1 MRTEDSVEGAFDSV
15 LPDALMPYLMSH
27 CGGTAV
33 MEKAR
38 QLRELLRRPGA
49 IVAVGA
55 HDALSARLIERA
67 GFDAVWA
74 SGFAISAS
82 QFALP
87 DANVLTMTENLA
99 VIKQMRMATEL
110 PIIADVDNG
119 YGNAVNVMRT
129 VSEYEAVGVAAISL
143 EDNIFPKRCSFYSG
157 VQRELVSLEEHCG
170 KIRAAKRA
178 QRSSDFM
185 VIARTETLIAGWGME
200 EALQRATAYAEAG
213 ADAILIH
220 SKAPT
225 AAEVTEFARRWSLDT
240 PLVVVPTTYA
250 STPLSTLEAAGFKI
264 VIFANHPVRAAI
276 TAMKDTLTLLRR
288 DGTASLLDPHIA
300 PLEEVYDLVGV
311 SGLKA
316 AEEEFLPVGAE
327 SVRAII
333 LAAGFEAGLLPLIED
348 RPKALLD
355 IKGKSIL
362 ERQVEALN
370 ACNIKDIVV
379 VRGYQRDKFTLP
391 NIRYYDNE
399 RYEKSFDLASL
410 FCAESELR
418 GRCIVLYGD
427 ILFDRSVLEK
437 LLQSEKDI
445 SLVVDRAW
453 YDQHRLGTA
462 NEAPSKP
469 DLVVLR
475 DPPEQGYR
483 FLPSPADTTVMKI
496 GQQQP
501 SGEAHG
507 EFIGMAMFSPQGME
521 ALRQGYQRVI
531 GSYRGGPF
539 HEAPSLE
546 QASLTDMLQELI
558 DQDQNVYAV
567 NVYKGWMEVDTF
579 EDYQRAW
586 AYVKK

>member
-1 MRTEDSVEGAFDSV
+1 MD
-15 LPDALMPYLMSH
+15 
-27 CGGTAV
+27 
-33 MEKAR
+33 KAR
-38 QLRELLRRPGA
+38 HLRELLHCAGA

-74 SGFAISAS
+74 SGFAISAA

-87 DANVLTMTENLA
+87 DANVLTMTENLE
-99 VIKQMRMATEL
+99 IIRQMSRATDL
-110 PIIADVDNG
+110 PVIADIDNG
-119 YGNAVNVMRT
+119 YGNAINVMRT
-129 VSEYEAVGVAAISL
+129 ITEYEAAGVAAISI

-157 VQRELVSLEEHCG
+157 VQRELVSVEEHCG

-178 QRSSDFM
+178 QRSADFM
-185 VIARTETLIAGWGME
+185 IIARTEALIAGWGME
-200 EALQRATAYAEAG
+200 EALQRATAYADAG

-225 AAEVTEFARRWSLDT
+225 AAEVTEFARRWSRGT

-250 STPLSTLEAAGFKI
+250 STPLQTLEAAGFKM
-264 VIFANHPVRAAI
+264 VIFANHPIRAAI
-276 TAMKDTLTLLRR
+276 TAMKETLAMLRR
-288 DGTASLLDPHIA
+288 EGTASLLDPHIA
-300 PLEEVYDLVGV
+300 SLDEVYDLVGV
-311 SGLKA
+311 TELQA
-316 AEEEFLPVGAE
+316 AEQEFLPIGAE

-333 LAAGFEAGLLPLIED
+333 LAAGFEPGLLPLIED

-362 ERQVEALN
+362 ERQVETLN

-379 VRGYQRDKFTLP
+379 VRGYQKDKLALP

-399 RYEKSFDLASL
+399 AYEKNFDLASL
-410 FCAESELR
+410 FCAEAELR
-418 GRCIVLYGD
+418 GRCLILYGD

-437 LLQSEKDI
+437 LLQSDQDI

-453 YDQHRLGTA
+453 YDQRRDTRPG
-462 NEAPSKP
+462 EASPKP
-469 DLVVLR
+469 DLVLLR

-483 FLPSPADTTVMKI
+483 FLPSSADTTVAKI

-501 SGEAHG
+501 PEDAHG
-507 EFIGMAMFSPQGME
+507 EFIGMAMFSATGTELLCQ
-521 ALRQGYQRVI
+521 AYHRVAAI
-531 GSYRGGPF
+531 HRGGPF
-539 HEAPSLE
+539 HEASSLE
-546 QASLTDMLQELI
+546 QASLTDIIQELI
-558 DQDQNVYAV
+558 EHGQDIYAV
-567 NVYKGWMEVDTF
+567 NIYKGWMEVDTF

-586 AYVKK
+586 AYIKK

>member
-1 MRTEDSVEGAFDSV
+1 
-15 LPDALMPYLMSH
+15 
-27 CGGTAV
+27 
-33 MEKAR
+33 MEQAH

-49 IVAVGA
+49 VVAVGA

-74 SGFAISAS
+74 SGFAISAA

-87 DANVLTMTENLA
+87 DANVLTMTENLD
-99 VIKQMRMATEL
+99 VIRQMSRATKL
-110 PIIADVDNG
+110 PIIADIDNG

-129 VSEYEAVGVAAISL
+129 ITEYEAAGVAAISI

-157 VQRELVSLEEHCG
+157 VQRELVSVEEHCG

-178 QRSSDFM
+178 QRSADFM

-225 AAEVTEFARRWSLDT
+225 AVEVIEFARRWSHDT

-250 STPLSTLEAAGFKI
+250 STPLPALEAAGFKI

-276 TAMKDTLTLLRR
+276 TAMKETLALLRR
-288 DGTASLLDPHIA
+288 EGTASLLDPHIA
-300 PLEEVYDLVGV
+300 SLEEVYDLVGV
-311 SGLKA
+311 TELKA
-316 AEEEFLPVGAE
+316 AEQEFLPVGAE

-333 LAAGFEAGLLPLIED
+333 LAAGFEPGLLPLIED

-362 ERQVEALN
+362 ERQVETLN

-379 VRGYQRDKFTLP
+379 VRGYQKDKFTLP

-399 RYEKSFDLASL
+399 HYEKNFDLASL
-410 FCAESELR
+410 FCAETELQ
-418 GRCIVLYGD
+418 GHCLVLYGD

-437 LLQSEKDI
+437 LLQSDKDI

-453 YDQHRLGTA
+453 YDQRGHARSI
-462 NEAPSKP
+462 ESPSKP
-469 DLVVLR
+469 DLVLLR

-483 FLPSPADTTVMKI
+483 FLPSTADTPVVRI

-501 SGEAHG
+501 PEDAHG
-507 EFIGMAMFSPQGME
+507 EFIGMAMFSPNGTEQ
-521 ALRQGYQRVI
+521 LRQAYHRVVS
-531 GSYRGGPF
+531 SYRGGPF
-539 HEAPSLE
+539 HEAASLE
-546 QASLTDMLQELI
+546 QASLTDILQELVNSQH
-558 DQDQNVYAV
+558 DVYAV
-567 NVYKGWMEVDTF
+567 NIYKGWMEVDTF

-586 AYVKK
+586 AYIKK

>member
-1 MRTEDSVEGAFDSV
+1 
-15 LPDALMPYLMSH
+15 
-27 CGGTAV
+27 
-33 MEKAR
+33 MERAR
-38 QLRELLRRPGA
+38 QLRELLHRPGA
-49 IVAVGA
+49 IVAIGA

-74 SGFAISAS
+74 SGFAISAA
-82 QFALP
+82 QFAIP
-87 DANVLTMTENLA
+87 DANLLTMTENLET
-99 VIKQMRMATEL
+99 IRRMCQATNL
-110 PIIADVDNG
+110 PVIADIDNG

-129 VSEYEAVGVAAISL
+129 IIEYEAAGVAAVSL

-157 VQRELVSLEEHCG
+157 VQRELVSIEEHCG
-170 KIRAAKRA
+170 KIQAAKRA
-178 QRSSDFM
+178 QRSPEFM

-200 EALQRATAYAEAG
+200 EALQRANAYAEAG

-225 AAEVTEFARRWSLDT
+225 AVEITEFASRWTRQT

-250 STPLSTLEAAGFKI
+250 STPLQAMEAAGIKI

-276 TAMKDTLTLLRR
+276 TAMQETLALLRR
-288 DGTASLLDPHIA
+288 EGTASLLDPHIA
-300 PLEEVYDLVGV
+300 SLEEVYDLVGV
-311 SGLKA
+311 SELKA
-316 AEEEFLPVGAE
+316 AEQEFLPVGAE

-333 LAAGFEAGLLPLIED
+333 LAAGFEPGLLPLIED

-379 VRGYQRDKFTLP
+379 VRGYQKDKFTLP

-399 RYEKSFDLASL
+399 DYEKNFELVSL
-410 FCAESELR
+410 FCAEAELR
-418 GRCIVLYGD
+418 GRCLVLYGD
-427 ILFDRSVLEK
+427 ILFDRSILEK
-437 LLQSEKDI
+437 LLQSDKDI

-453 YDQHRLGTA
+453 YDQHREA
-462 NEAPSKP
+462 RPDEAPPKP
-469 DLVVLR
+469 DLVLLR
-475 DPPEQGYR
+475 DPPEPSYR
-483 FLPSPADTTVMKI
+483 FLPSTADTTVAKI
-496 GQQQP
+496 GQQQVP
-501 SGEAHG
+501 EEAHG
-507 EFIGMAMFSPQGME
+507 EFIGMAMFSPHGTERLLE
-521 ALRQGYQRVI
+521 AYHRVV

-539 HEAPSLE
+539 HEATSLQ

-558 DQDQNVYAV
+558 DQQQAIHAV
-567 NVYKGWMEVDTF
+567 NIYKGWMEVDTF

-586 AYVKK
+586 AYIKK

>member
-1 MRTEDSVEGAFDSV
+1 
-15 LPDALMPYLMSH
+15 
-27 CGGTAV
+27 

-38 QLRELLRRPGA
+38 QLRERLRRPGA
-49 IVAVGA
+49 VVAVGA

-74 SGFAISAS
+74 SGFAISAA

-87 DANVLTMTENLA
+87 DANVITMTESLE
-99 VIKQMRMATEL
+99 VIRQMIRATNIPL
-110 PIIADVDNG
+110 IADVDNG

-129 VSEYEAVGVAAISL
+129 VLEYEAAGVAAISL

-157 VQRELVSLEEHCG
+157 VQRELVSVEEHCG
-170 KIRAAKRA
+170 KIRAAKQA
-178 QRSSDFM
+178 QRFADFM
-185 VIARTETLIAGWGME
+185 VISRTETLIAGWGME
-200 EALQRATAYAEAG
+200 EALQRAHAYADAG

-225 AAEVTEFARRWSLDT
+225 AAEVMEFARRWSRDV

-250 STPLSTLEAAGFKI
+250 STPLQAMEAAGFKI

-276 TAMKDTLTLLRR
+276 TAMKQTLAELRR
-288 DGTASLLDPHIA
+288 DGVASRLDPHIA
-300 PLEEVYDLVGV
+300 TLDEVYDLVGV
-311 SGLKA
+311 SELKTV
-316 AEEEFLPVGAE
+316 EEEFLPVGAE
-327 SVRAII
+327 DVRAII
-333 LAAGFEAGLLPLIED
+333 LAAGFEPGLLPLIED

-370 ACNIKDIVV
+370 ACNIKEIAV
-379 VRGYQRDKFTLP
+379 VRGYQKDKFTLP
-391 NIRYYDNE
+391 NIRYYDNAH
-399 RYEKSFDLASL
+399 YEKSSELASL

-418 GRCIVLYGD
+418 GRCLVLYGD

-437 LLQSEKDI
+437 LLQSDKDI

-453 YDQHRLGTA
+453 YDQHTHAQPGD
-462 NEAPSKP
+462 APPKP
-469 DLVVLR
+469 DLVQLR

-483 FLPSPADTTVMKI
+483 FLPSTADTTVVRI
-496 GQQQP
+496 GQQHP
-501 SGEAHG
+501 SEDAHG
-507 EFIGMAMFSPQGME
+507 EFVGMAMFSPKGTE
-521 ALRQGYQRVI
+521 LLRQAYQRAVS
-531 GSYRGGPF
+531 GYRGGPF

-546 QASLTDMLQELI
+546 QAALTDMLQELI
-558 DQDQNVYAV
+558 DHQQDVYAV
-567 NVYKGWMEVDTF
+567 NIYKGWMEVDTF

-586 AYVKK
+586 AYIKR

>member
-1 MRTEDSVEGAFDSV
+1 MD
-15 LPDALMPYLMSH
+15 
-27 CGGTAV
+27 
-33 MEKAR
+33 KAR
-38 QLRELLRRPGA
+38 HLRELLHRAGA

-74 SGFAISAS
+74 SGFAISAA

-87 DANVLTMTENLA
+87 DANVLTMTENLE
-99 VIKQMRMATEL
+99 IIRQMSRATDL
-110 PIIADVDNG
+110 PVIADIDNG
-119 YGNAVNVMRT
+119 YGNAINVMRT
-129 VSEYEAVGVAAISL
+129 ITEYEAAGVAAISI

-157 VQRELVSLEEHCG
+157 VQRELVSVEEHCG

-178 QRSSDFM
+178 QRSADFM
-185 VIARTETLIAGWGME
+185 IIARTEALIAGWGME
-200 EALQRATAYAEAG
+200 EALQRATAYADAG

-225 AAEVTEFARRWSLDT
+225 AAEVTEFARRWSRGT

-250 STPLSTLEAAGFKI
+250 STPLQTLEAAGFKM
-264 VIFANHPVRAAI
+264 VIFANHPIRAAI
-276 TAMKDTLTLLRR
+276 TAMKETLAMLRR
-288 DGTASLLDPHIA
+288 EGTASLLDPHIA
-300 PLEEVYDLVGV
+300 SLDEVYDLVGV
-311 SGLKA
+311 TELQA
-316 AEEEFLPVGAE
+316 AEQEFLPIGAE

-333 LAAGFEAGLLPLIED
+333 LAAGFEPGLLPLIED

-362 ERQVEALN
+362 ERQVETLN

-379 VRGYQRDKFTLP
+379 VRGYQKDKLALP

-399 RYEKSFDLASL
+399 AYEKNFDLASL
-410 FCAESELR
+410 FCAEAELR
-418 GRCIVLYGD
+418 GRCLILYGD

-437 LLQSEKDI
+437 LLQSDQDI

-453 YDQHRLGTA
+453 YDQRRDTRPG
-462 NEAPSKP
+462 EASPKP
-469 DLVVLR
+469 DLVLLR

-483 FLPSPADTTVMKI
+483 FLPSSADTTVAKI

-501 SGEAHG
+501 PEDAHG
-507 EFIGMAMFSPQGME
+507 EFIGMAMFSATGTELLCQ
-521 ALRQGYQRVI
+521 AYHRVAAI
-531 GSYRGGPF
+531 HRGGPF
-539 HEAPSLE
+539 HEASSLE
-546 QASLTDMLQELI
+546 QASLTDIIQELI
-558 DQDQNVYAV
+558 EHGQDIYAV
-567 NVYKGWMEVDTF
+567 NIYKGWMEVDTF

-586 AYVKK
+586 AYIKK

>member
-1 MRTEDSVEGAFDSV
+1 MGMD
-15 LPDALMPYLMSH
+15 
-27 CGGTAV
+27 
-33 MEKAR
+33 KAG
-38 QLRELLRRPGA
+38 QLRERLRRNGA
-49 IVAVGA
+49 VVAVGA

-74 SGFAISAS
+74 SGFAISAA

-87 DANVLTMTENLA
+87 DANVLTMTENLE
-99 VIKQMRMATEL
+99 IIRQMNRATNL
-110 PIIADVDNG
+110 PVVADIDNG

-129 VSEYEAVGVAAISL
+129 ITEYEAAGVAAISI

-157 VQRELVSLEEHCG
+157 VQRELVSIEEHCG

-178 QRSSDFM
+178 QRSPDFM
-185 VIARTETLIAGWGME
+185 IIARTEALIAGWGME
-200 EALQRATAYAEAG
+200 EALQRAQAYADAG

-225 AAEVTEFARRWSLDT
+225 AAEVTEFARRWSRDT

-250 STPLSTLEAAGFKI
+250 STPLQALEAAGFKV

-276 TAMKDTLTLLRR
+276 TAMKDTLAMLRR
-288 DGTASLLDPHIA
+288 EGTASLLDPHIA
-300 PLEEVYDLVGV
+300 SLEEVYELVGV
-311 SGLKA
+311 SELQA
-316 AEEEFLPVGAE
+316 AEQEFLPIGAE

-333 LAAGFEAGLLPLIED
+333 LAAGFEPGLLPLIED

-362 ERQVEALN
+362 ERQVEVLN
-370 ACNIKDIVV
+370 ACSIKDIVV
-379 VRGYQRDKFTLP
+379 VRGYQKDKFTLP
-391 NIRYYDNE
+391 NIRYYDNDA
-399 RYEKSFDLASL
+399 YEKNFDLASL
-410 FCAESELR
+410 FCAEAELR
-418 GRCIVLYGD
+418 GRCLILYAD

-437 LLQSEKDI
+437 LLQSDRDI

-453 YDQHRLGTA
+453 YDQRRDSRS
-462 NEAPSKP
+462 NEGSPKP
-469 DLVVLR
+469 DLVLLR

-483 FLPSPADTTVMKI
+483 FLPSTADTTVARI

-501 SGEAHG
+501 PEEAHG
-507 EFIGMAMFSPQGME
+507 EFIGMAMFSAQGTE
-521 ALRQGYQRVI
+521 RLRQTYHRVV
-531 GSYRGGPF
+531 GSHRGGAF

-546 QASLTDMLQELI
+546 QASLTDMFQDLI
-558 DQDQNVYAV
+558 EHGQDVHAV
-567 NVYKGWMEVDTF
+567 SIYKGWMEVDTF

-586 AYVKK
+586 AYIKQ

>member
-1 MRTEDSVEGAFDSV
+1 MD
-15 LPDALMPYLMSH
+15 
-27 CGGTAV
+27 
-33 MEKAR
+33 KAR
-38 QLRELLRRPGA
+38 HLRELLHRAGA

-74 SGFAISAS
+74 SGFAISAA

-87 DANVLTMTENLA
+87 DANVLTMTENLE
-99 VIKQMRMATEL
+99 IIRQMSRATDL
-110 PIIADVDNG
+110 PVIADIDNG
-119 YGNAVNVMRT
+119 YGNAINVMRT
-129 VSEYEAVGVAAISL
+129 ITEYEAAGIAAISI

-157 VQRELVSLEEHCG
+157 VQRELVSVEEHCG

-178 QRSSDFM
+178 QRSADFM
-185 VIARTETLIAGWGME
+185 IIARTEALIAGWGME
-200 EALQRATAYAEAG
+200 EALQRATAYADAG

-225 AAEVTEFARRWSLDT
+225 AAEVTEFARRWSRGT

-250 STPLSTLEAAGFKI
+250 STPLQTLEAAGFKM
-264 VIFANHPVRAAI
+264 VIFANHPIRAAI
-276 TAMKDTLTLLRR
+276 TAMKETLAMLRR
-288 DGTASLLDPHIA
+288 EGTASLLDPHIA
-300 PLEEVYDLVGV
+300 SLDEVYDLVGV
-311 SGLKA
+311 TELQA
-316 AEEEFLPVGAE
+316 AEQEFLPIGAE

-333 LAAGFEAGLLPLIED
+333 LAAGFEPGLLPLIED

-362 ERQVEALN
+362 ERQVETLN

-379 VRGYQRDKFTLP
+379 VRGYQKDKLALP

-399 RYEKSFDLASL
+399 AYEKNFDLASL
-410 FCAESELR
+410 FCAEAELR
-418 GRCIVLYGD
+418 GRCLILYGD

-437 LLQSEKDI
+437 LLQSDQDI

-453 YDQHRLGTA
+453 YDQRRDTRPG
-462 NEAPSKP
+462 EASPKP
-469 DLVVLR
+469 DLVLLR

-483 FLPSPADTTVMKI
+483 FLPSSADTTVAKI

-501 SGEAHG
+501 PEDAHG
-507 EFIGMAMFSPQGME
+507 EFIGMAMFSATGTELLCQ
-521 ALRQGYQRVI
+521 AYHRVAAI
-531 GSYRGGPF
+531 HRGGPF
-539 HEAPSLE
+539 HEASSLE
-546 QASLTDMLQELI
+546 QASLTDIIQELI
-558 DQDQNVYAV
+558 EHGQDIYAV
-567 NVYKGWMEVDTF
+567 NIYKGWMEVDTF

-586 AYVKK
+586 AYIKK

>member
-1 MRTEDSVEGAFDSV
+1 MD
-15 LPDALMPYLMSH
+15 
-27 CGGTAV
+27 
-33 MEKAR
+33 KAR
-38 QLRELLRRPGA
+38 QLRELLRRSGA

-74 SGFAISAS
+74 SGFAISAA

-87 DANVLTMTENLA
+87 DANVLTMTENLE
-99 VIKQMRMATEL
+99 IIRQMSRATDL
-110 PIIADVDNG
+110 PVIADIDNG
-119 YGNAVNVMRT
+119 YGNAINVMRT
-129 VSEYEAVGVAAISL
+129 ITEYEAAGVAAISI

-157 VQRELVSLEEHCG
+157 VQRELVSVEEHCG

-178 QRSSDFM
+178 QRSADFM

-200 EALQRATAYAEAG
+200 EALQRATAYADAG

-225 AAEVTEFARRWSLDT
+225 AAEVTEFARRWSRHT

-250 STPLSTLEAAGFKI
+250 STPLQALEAAGFKM

-276 TAMKDTLTLLRR
+276 TAMKESLAMLRR
-288 DGTASLLDPHIA
+288 EGTASLLDPHIA
-300 PLEEVYDLVGV
+300 SLEEVYDLVGV
-311 SGLKA
+311 TELQA
-316 AEEEFLPVGAE
+316 VEQEFLPIGAE

-333 LAAGFEAGLLPLIED
+333 LAAGFEPGLLPLIED

-362 ERQVEALN
+362 ERQVETLN

-379 VRGYQRDKFTLP
+379 VRGYQKDKFALP

-399 RYEKSFDLASL
+399 AYEKSFDLASL
-410 FCAESELR
+410 FCAEAELR
-418 GRCIVLYGD
+418 GRCLILYGD

-437 LLQSEKDI
+437 LLQSDKDI

-453 YDQHRLGTA
+453 YDQHGEMRPGETS
-462 NEAPSKP
+462 PKP
-469 DLVVLR
+469 DLVLLR

-483 FLPSPADTTVMKI
+483 FLPSTADTTVARI

-501 SGEAHG
+501 PEDAHG
-507 EFIGMAMFSPQGME
+507 EFIGMAMFSAKGTE
-521 ALRQGYQRVI
+521 LVRQAYHRVVE
-531 GSYRGGPF
+531 SHRGGPF

-546 QASLTDMLQELI
+546 QASLTDIIQELI
-558 DQDQNVYAV
+558 EHGQDVYAV
-567 NVYKGWMEVDTF
+567 NIYKGWMEVDTF

-586 AYVKK
+586 AYIKQ

>member
-1 MRTEDSVEGAFDSV
+1 MD
-15 LPDALMPYLMSH
+15 
-27 CGGTAV
+27 
-33 MEKAR
+33 KAR
-38 QLRELLRRPGA
+38 QLREVLRRTGA
-49 IVAVGA
+49 IAAVGA

-74 SGFAISAS
+74 SGFAISAA

-87 DANVLTMTENLA
+87 DANLLTMTENLET
-99 VIKQMRMATEL
+99 IRQMSRATNL
-110 PIIADVDNG
+110 PVIADIDNG

-129 VSEYEAVGVAAISL
+129 IIEYEAAGVAAISI

-157 VQRELVSLEEHCG
+157 VQRELVSVEEHCG

-178 QRSSDFM
+178 QRSADFM

-225 AAEVTEFARRWSLDT
+225 AVEVTEFARRWSRDT

-250 STPLSTLEAAGFKI
+250 STPLRELEAVGFKI

-276 TAMKDTLTLLRR
+276 TAMRDTLALLRR
-288 DGTASLLDPHIA
+288 EGTASLLDPHIA
-300 PLEEVYDLVGV
+300 SLEEVYDLVGV
-311 SGLKA
+311 AELKA
-316 AEEEFLPVGAE
+316 AEQEFLPVGAE

-333 LAAGFEAGLLPLIED
+333 LAAGFEPDLLPLTED

-362 ERQVEALN
+362 ERQVETLN
-370 ACNIKDIVV
+370 ACNIKDIAV
-379 VRGYQRDKFTLP
+379 VRGYQKDKFTLP

-399 RYEKSFDLASL
+399 DYEKNFELASL

-418 GRCIVLYGD
+418 GRCLVLYGD

-437 LLQSEKDI
+437 LLQSDKEI

-453 YDQHRLGTA
+453 YDQRGHVRPG
-462 NEAPSKP
+462 EAPPKP
-469 DLVVLR
+469 DLVRLN

-483 FLPSPADTTVMKI
+483 FLPSTADTTVVRI
-496 GQQQP
+496 GQRQP
-501 SGEAHG
+501 PEDAHG
-507 EFIGMAMFSPQGME
+507 EFIGMAMFSPNGIE
-521 ALRQGYQRVI
+521 LLRQAYHGLAER
-531 GSYRGGPF
+531 YRGGPF
-539 HEAPSLE
+539 HEAPSLQ
-546 QASLTDMLQELI
+546 QASLTDMIQELI
-558 DQDQNVYAV
+558 EHRQDVYTV
-567 NVYKGWMEVDTF
+567 NIYKGWMEVDTF

-586 AYVKK
+586 AYIKK

>member
-1 MRTEDSVEGAFDSV
+1 MNT
-15 LPDALMPYLMSH
+15 
-27 CGGTAV
+27 
-33 MEKAR
+33 AR

-49 IVAVGA
+49 IVAIGA

-74 SGFAISAS
+74 SGFAISAA

-87 DANVLTMTENLA
+87 DANVLSMTESLE
-99 VIKQMRMATEL
+99 IIRQMIRATAL
-110 PIIADVDNG
+110 PVIADIDNG
-119 YGNAVNVMRT
+119 YGNAINVMRT
-129 VSEYEAVGVAAISL
+129 ITEYEAAGVAAISI

-157 VQRELVSLEEHCG
+157 VQRELVSIDEHCG

-178 QRSSDFM
+178 QRSAEFL
-185 VIARTETLIAGWGME
+185 VIARTEALIAGWGME
-200 EALQRATAYAEAG
+200 EAMQRASAYADAG

-225 AAEVTEFARRWSLDT
+225 AAEVTEFARRWSRDT

-250 STPLSTLEAAGFKI
+250 STPLQTLEAAGFKM

-276 TAMKDTLTLLRR
+276 TAMKETLASLRAH
-288 DGTASLLDPHIA
+288 GTASLLDPHIA
-300 PLEEVYDLVGV
+300 SLEEVYELVGV
-311 SGLKA
+311 TELQA
-316 AEEEFLPVGAE
+316 AEQEFLPIGAE

-333 LAAGFEAGLLPLIED
+333 LAAGFEPGLLPLTED

-362 ERQVEALN
+362 ERQVETLN

-379 VRGYQRDKFTLP
+379 VRGYQKDKFTLP

-399 RYEKSFDLASL
+399 AYEKNFDLASL
-410 FCAESELR
+410 FCAEAELR
-418 GRCIVLYGD
+418 GRCLILYGD

-437 LLQSEKDI
+437 LLQSDKDL

-453 YDQHRLGTA
+453 YDQHGDVRPG
-462 NEAPSKP
+462 EAPSKP
-469 DLVVLR
+469 DLVLLR

-483 FLPSPADTTVMKI
+483 FLPSTADTTVARI
-496 GQQQP
+496 GQHQAP
-501 SGEAHG
+501 EDAHG
-507 EFIGMAMFSPQGME
+507 EFIGMAMLSAAGTE
-521 ALRQGYQRVI
+521 LVRQTYQQVAAND
-531 GSYRGGPF
+531 RGGPF

-546 QASLTDMLQELI
+546 QASLTDLLQELI
-558 DQDQNVYAV
+558 ERRQEVYAV
-567 NVYKGWMEVDTF
+567 NIYKGWMEVDTF

-586 AYVKK
+586 AYIKS

>member
-1 MRTEDSVEGAFDSV
+1 MD
-15 LPDALMPYLMSH
+15 
-27 CGGTAV
+27 
-33 MEKAR
+33 KAR
-38 QLRELLRRPGA
+38 HLRELLHRTGA

-74 SGFAISAS
+74 SGFAISAA

-87 DANVLTMTENLA
+87 DANVLSMTENLE
-99 VIKQMRMATEL
+99 IIRQMIRATNL
-110 PIIADVDNG
+110 PVIADIDNG
-119 YGNAVNVMRT
+119 YGNAINVMRT
-129 VSEYEAVGVAAISL
+129 ITEYEAAGVAAISI

-157 VQRELVSLEEHCG
+157 VQRELVSIEEHCG

-178 QRSSDFM
+178 QRSAEFM

-200 EALQRATAYAEAG
+200 EALQRATAYADAG

-225 AAEVTEFARRWSLDT
+225 AAEVMEFARRWSRDT

-250 STPLSTLEAAGFKI
+250 STPLQTMEAAGFKM
-264 VIFANHPVRAAI
+264 VIFANHPIRAAI
-276 TAMKDTLTLLRR
+276 TAMKETLARLRR
-288 DGTASLLDPHIA
+288 DGIASLLDPHIA
-300 PLEEVYDLVGV
+300 SLEEVYDLVGV
-311 SGLKA
+311 TELQA
-316 AEEEFLPVGAE
+316 AEQEFLPIGAE

-333 LAAGFEAGLLPLIED
+333 LAAGFEPGLLPLTED

-362 ERQVEALN
+362 ERQVEILN

-379 VRGYQRDKFTLP
+379 VRGYQKDKFTLP

-399 RYEKSFDLASL
+399 AYEKNFDLASL

-418 GRCIVLYGD
+418 GRCLIVYGD

-437 LLQSEKDI
+437 LLQSDKDI

-453 YDQHRLGTA
+453 YDQRGDMRPG
-462 NEAPSKP
+462 EAPPKP
-469 DLVVLR
+469 DLVLLR

-483 FLPSPADTTVMKI
+483 FLPSTADTTVARI
-496 GQQQP
+496 GQQQAP
-501 SGEAHG
+501 EDAHG
-507 EFIGMAMFSPQGME
+507 EFIGMAMFSATGAE
-521 ALRQGYQRVI
+521 LVRQTYHRVAE
-531 GSYRGGPF
+531 SYRGGSF

-546 QASLTDMLQELI
+546 QASLTDLLQELI
-558 DQDQNVYAV
+558 ERRQEVYAV
-567 NVYKGWMEVDTF
+567 NIYKGWMEVDTF

-586 AYVKK
+586 AYIKK

>member
-1 MRTEDSVEGAFDSV
+1 
-15 LPDALMPYLMSH
+15 
-27 CGGTAV
+27 

-38 QLRELLRRPGA
+38 QLRERLRRPGA
-49 IVAVGA
+49 VVAVGA

-74 SGFAISAS
+74 SGFAISAA

-87 DANVLTMTENLA
+87 DANVITMTENLD
-99 VIKQMRMATEL
+99 IIRRMIRATNL

-129 VSEYEAVGVAAISL
+129 VNEYEASGVAAISL

-157 VQRELVSLEEHCG
+157 VQRELVSVDEHCG

-178 QRSSDFM
+178 QRSADFM

-200 EALQRATAYAEAG
+200 EALQRSHAYADAG

-225 AAEVTEFARRWSLDT
+225 AAEVTEFARRWSRNT

-250 STPLSTLEAAGFKI
+250 STPLQTLEAAGFKI

-276 TAMKDTLTLLRR
+276 TAMQQTLALLHRG
-288 DGTASLLDPHIA
+288 GTASLLDPQIA
-300 PLEEVYDLVGV
+300 SLEEVYDLVGV
-311 SGLKA
+311 SELKT
-316 AEEEFLPVGAE
+316 AEQEFLPVGAE

-333 LAAGFEAGLLPLIED
+333 LAAGFEPGLLPLIED

-362 ERQVEALN
+362 ERQIEALN

-379 VRGYQRDKFTLP
+379 VRGYQKDKFILP
-391 NIRYYDNE
+391 NVRYYDNE
-399 RYEKSFDLASL
+399 HYEKSSELASL
-410 FCAESELR
+410 FCADAELR
-418 GRCIVLYGD
+418 GRCLVLYGD

-437 LLQSEKDI
+437 LLQSDKDI

-453 YDQHRLGTA
+453 YDQRPHVRPG
-462 NEAPSKP
+462 EAPPKP
-469 DLVVLR
+469 DLVQLR
-475 DPPEQGYR
+475 DPPERGYR
-483 FLPSPADTTVMKI
+483 FLPSTADTTVVRI
-496 GQQQP
+496 GQRHP
-501 SGEAHG
+501 PEDAHG
-507 EFIGMAMFSPQGME
+507 EFIGMAMFSPKGTE
-521 ALRQGYQRVI
+521 ILRQAYHGVV
-531 GSYRGGPF
+531 SHHPGGPF

-546 QASLTDMLQELI
+546 QAALTDMLQELI
-558 DQDQNVYAV
+558 DHRQEVYAV
-567 NVYKGWMEVDTF
+567 SIYKGWMEVDTF

-586 AYVKK
+586 AYIKK

>member
-1 MRTEDSVEGAFDSV
+1 
-15 LPDALMPYLMSH
+15 
-27 CGGTAV
+27 
-33 MEKAR
+33 MEQAR
-38 QLRELLRRPGA
+38 RLRELMHRPGA
-49 IVAVGA
+49 VVAVGA

-74 SGFAISAS
+74 SGFAISAA

-87 DANVLTMTENLA
+87 DANLLTMTENLE
-99 VIKQMRMATEL
+99 VIRQMSRATTL
-110 PIIADVDNG
+110 PIIADIDNG

-129 VSEYEAVGVAAISL
+129 ITEYEAAGVAAISI

-157 VQRELVSLEEHCG
+157 VQRELVSVQEHCG

-178 QRSSDFM
+178 QRSADFM
-185 VIARTETLIAGWGME
+185 IIARTEALIAGWGME
-200 EALQRATAYAEAG
+200 EALRRATAYAEAG

-225 AAEVTEFARRWSLDT
+225 ADEVTEFARRWLHDT

-250 STPLSTLEAAGFKI
+250 STPLSALEAAGFKM

-276 TAMKDTLTLLRR
+276 TAMQDALGLLRR
-288 DGTASLLDPHIA
+288 EGTASLLDPHIA
-300 PLEEVYDLVGV
+300 SLQEVYDLVGV
-311 SGLKA
+311 TDLQA
-316 AEEEFLPVGAE
+316 AEQEFLPVGAE

-333 LAAGFEAGLLPLIED
+333 LAAGFEPGLLPLIED

-362 ERQVEALN
+362 ERQVETLN

-379 VRGYQRDKFTLP
+379 VRGYQKDKFTLP
-391 NIRYYDNE
+391 NIRYYDNAH
-399 RYEKSFDLASL
+399 YEKNFDLASL
-410 FCAESELR
+410 FCAEAELR
-418 GRCIVLYGD
+418 GRCLVLYGD
-427 ILFDRSVLEK
+427 ILFDRSVLER
-437 LLQSEKDI
+437 LLQSDQEV

-453 YDQHRLGTA
+453 YDQGGHTRPG
-462 NEAPSKP
+462 EAPPKP
-469 DLVVLR
+469 DLVLLR

-483 FLPSPADTTVMKI
+483 FLPSPTDTTVARI
-496 GQQQP
+496 GQQLP
-501 SGEAHG
+501 PEDAHG

-521 ALRQGYQRVI
+521 LLRQAYHRVV
-531 GSYRGGPF
+531 GTYHGGGF

-558 DQDQNVYAV
+558 DRGQNVYAV
-567 NVYKGWMEVDTF
+567 NIYKGWMEVDTF

-586 AYVKK
+586 AYIKK

>member
-1 MRTEDSVEGAFDSV
+1 
-15 LPDALMPYLMSH
+15 
-27 CGGTAV
+27 
-33 MEKAR
+33 MEQAR
-38 QLRELLRRPGA
+38 LLRELLRRPGA
-49 IVAVGA
+49 VVAVGA

-74 SGFAISAS
+74 SGFAISAA

-87 DANVLTMTENLA
+87 DANILTMTENLE
-99 VIKQMRMATEL
+99 IIRQMSRATTL
-110 PIIADVDNG
+110 PIIADIDNG

-129 VSEYEAVGVAAISL
+129 ITEYEAAGVAAISI

-157 VQRELVSLEEHCG
+157 VQRELVSIEEHCG

-178 QRSSDFM
+178 QRSADFM
-185 VIARTETLIAGWGME
+185 VIARTEALIAGWGME
-200 EALQRATAYAEAG
+200 EALQRATAYADAG

-225 AAEVTEFARRWSLDT
+225 AVEVSEFARRWSGHI

-250 STPLSTLEAAGFKI
+250 STPLQALEAAGFKM

-276 TAMKDTLTLLRR
+276 TAMKQTLALLRR
-288 DGTASLLDPHIA
+288 EGTASLLDPHIA
-300 PLEEVYDLVGV
+300 SLEEVYDLVGV
-311 SGLKA
+311 AELQA
-316 AEEEFLPVGAE
+316 AEQEFLPVGAE

-333 LAAGFEAGLLPLIED
+333 LAAGFEPGLLPLIED

-362 ERQVEALN
+362 ERQVETLN

-379 VRGYQRDKFTLP
+379 VRGYQKDKFALP

-399 RYEKSFDLASL
+399 DYEKSFDLASL
-410 FCAESELR
+410 FCAEAELR
-418 GRCIVLYGD
+418 GPCLVLYGD

-437 LLQSEKDI
+437 LLQSDKDI

-453 YDQHRLGTA
+453 YDQRGHAIPG
-462 NEAPSKP
+462 EASPKP
-469 DLVVLR
+469 DLVLLR

-483 FLPSPADTTVMKI
+483 FLPSTTDTAVARI
-496 GQQQP
+496 GQQQSP
-501 SGEAHG
+501 EDAHG
-507 EFIGMAMFSPQGME
+507 EFIGLTMFSATGVE
-521 ALRQGYQRVI
+521 LLRQTYHRVVE
-531 GSYRGGPF
+531 SYRGGPF
-539 HEAPSLE
+539 YEGPSLA
-546 QASLTDMLQELI
+546 QASLTDIIQELI
-558 DQDQNVYAV
+558 VQGQDVYAV
-567 NVYKGWMEVDTF
+567 NIYKGWMEVDTF

-586 AYVKK
+586 AYIKQ

>member
-1 MRTEDSVEGAFDSV
+1 MD
-15 LPDALMPYLMSH
+15 
-27 CGGTAV
+27 
-33 MEKAR
+33 KAR
-38 QLRELLRRPGA
+38 HLRELLHRAGA

-74 SGFAISAS
+74 SGFAISAA

-87 DANVLTMTENLA
+87 DANVLTMTENLE
-99 VIKQMRMATEL
+99 IIRQMSRATDL
-110 PIIADVDNG
+110 PVIADIDNG
-119 YGNAVNVMRT
+119 YGNAINVMRT
-129 VSEYEAVGVAAISL
+129 ITEYEAAGVAAISI

-157 VQRELVSLEEHCG
+157 VQRELVSVEEHCG

-178 QRSSDFM
+178 QRSADFM
-185 VIARTETLIAGWGME
+185 IIARTEALIAGWGME
-200 EALQRATAYAEAG
+200 EALQRATAYADAG

-225 AAEVTEFARRWSLDT
+225 AAEVTEFARRWSRGT

-250 STPLSTLEAAGFKI
+250 STPLQTLEAAGFKM
-264 VIFANHPVRAAI
+264 VIFANHPIRAAI
-276 TAMKDTLTLLRR
+276 TAMKETLAMLRR
-288 DGTASLLDPHIA
+288 EGTASLLDPHIA
-300 PLEEVYDLVGV
+300 SLDEVYDLVGV
-311 SGLKA
+311 TELQA
-316 AEEEFLPVGAE
+316 AEQEFLPIGAE

-333 LAAGFEAGLLPLIED
+333 LAAGFEPGLLPLIED

-362 ERQVEALN
+362 ERQVETLN

-379 VRGYQRDKFTLP
+379 VRGYQKDKLALP

-399 RYEKSFDLASL
+399 AYEKNFDLASL
-410 FCAESELR
+410 FCAEAELR
-418 GRCIVLYGD
+418 GRCLILYGD

-437 LLQSEKDI
+437 LLQSDQDI

-453 YDQHRLGTA
+453 YDQRRETRPG
-462 NEAPSKP
+462 EASPKP
-469 DLVVLR
+469 DLVLLR

-483 FLPSPADTTVMKI
+483 FLPSSADTTVAKI

-501 SGEAHG
+501 PEDAHG
-507 EFIGMAMFSPQGME
+507 EFIGMAMFSATGTELLCQ
-521 ALRQGYQRVI
+521 AYHRVAAI
-531 GSYRGGPF
+531 HRGGPF
-539 HEAPSLE
+539 HEASSLE
-546 QASLTDMLQELI
+546 QASLTDIIQELI
-558 DQDQNVYAV
+558 EHGQDIYAV
-567 NVYKGWMEVDTF
+567 NIYKGWMEVDTF

-586 AYVKK
+586 AYIKK